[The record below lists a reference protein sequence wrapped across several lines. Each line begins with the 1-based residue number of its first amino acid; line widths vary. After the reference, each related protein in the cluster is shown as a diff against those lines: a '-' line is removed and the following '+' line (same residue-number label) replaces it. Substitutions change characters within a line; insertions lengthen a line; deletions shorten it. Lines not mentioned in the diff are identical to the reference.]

1 MRVFA
6 HLPPFEKP
14 SPAGPR
20 LVNSNRALYSELGE
34 KAVSN
39 QAPELISLD
48 WGTSSLRAY
57 LADADG
63 APLAEISSEKGA
75 LSLRPGEH
83 EPYLSSVLREWKTRH
98 PDLPIVASGM
108 VGARHGWIE
117 APYAECPAGF
127 AEIASATV
135 LAPSAELGDVR
146 VLPGVSGRDAR
157 GAPDVMR
164 GEETQI
170 LGALAAER
178 RDAGVFVLPGT
189 HSKWARVEGGR
200 IVGFET
206 FMTGE
211 AFAAFKDHTVLG
223 LMMAPAVAP
232 GEPTGFT
239 LGVDAAAA
247 LERPGDLL
255 HAAFMTRTFGLFGQL
270 APDQLAEYL
279 SGLLV
284 GAEILAGAR
293 GANSATVI
301 GAPALVQR
309 YQTAGARLGV
319 ELTPAPAHCATRGQI
334 AVLKAISGAR
344 R

>member
-1 MRVFA
+1 
-6 HLPPFEKP
+6 
-14 SPAGPR
+14 
-20 LVNSNRALYSELGE
+20 
-34 KAVSN
+34 VSDR
-39 QAPELISLD
+39 PELISVD

-57 LADADG
+57 LADASG
-63 APLAEISSEKGA
+63 VTLAEIDADKGA
-75 LSLRPGEH
+75 LSLGRGEH
-83 EPYLSSVLREWKTRH
+83 EPYLASLLRDWKSRH
-98 PDLPIVASGM
+98 PELPIVASGM
-108 VGARHGWIE
+108 VGARQGWIE
-117 APYAECPAGF
+117 APYASCPAGL
-127 AEIASATV
+127 AEIAAATV
-135 LAPSAELGDVR
+135 IAPSAALGGVR
-146 VLPGVSGRDAR
+146 IVPGVSCRDAR

-170 LGALAAER
+170 LGALAGER
-178 RDAGVFVLPGT
+178 RGEGVYVLPGT

-211 AFAAFKDHTVLG
+211 AFAALKDHTVLG
-223 LMMAPAVAP
+223 RMMAPAADRT
-232 GEPTGFT
+232 EPTGFA

-247 LERPGDLL
+247 LQRPGDLL

-309 YQTAGARLGV
+309 YRTAGARLGV

-334 AVLKAISGAR
+334 AVLKAISDAR